1 MNNVY
6 VLGGLRTPIAIKNG
20 KFKNV
25 RAEELGA
32 TVLCGLRNK
41 YNISA
46 LDGVIA
52 GNAVGT
58 GGNIARLTS
67 LLAGFSESVPAF
79 TADMQ
84 CASGAAAIAMGYSLI
99 SSGNG
104 ACYICGGMESSS
116 LQPLRIYH
124 ENDPRYSMTPAKNG
138 EYYTAQ
144 FTPDEMAPDA
154 MLWGAE
160 RTIAAENITKK
171 ELDRWTIL
179 SHQRAAAAKEKGYLK
194 DLIIPVLGHTEDDG
208 IRPKMNQRLID
219 RLPKILG
226 KNTSITA
233 GNSCL
238 INDGAAFAVLVS
250 DKWLCQHTA
259 FKPEAKIVGTAMAG
273 SNSIESPR
281 GAMHTADVLLDK
293 LQLGYDDMNAIEFN
307 EAFAVIDVL
316 FERRYPDKT
325 NIYNRLGGALAYGH
339 PYGASGGILL
349 LHLLKSLKLNG
360 GGKGILSIAGAGGM
374 GQAIAIESV

>member
-1 MNNVY
+1 
-6 VLGGLRTPIAIKNG
+6 
-20 KFKNV
+20 
-25 RAEELGA
+25 
-32 TVLCGLRNK
+32 
-41 YNISA
+41 
-46 LDGVIA
+46 
-52 GNAVGT
+52 
-58 GGNIARLTS
+58 
-67 LLAGFSESVPAF
+67 
-79 TADMQ
+79 
-84 CASGAAAIAMGYSLI
+84 
-99 SSGNG
+99 
-104 ACYICGGMESSS
+104 
-116 LQPLRIYH
+116 
-124 ENDPRYSMTPAKNG
+124 MTPAKNG

-259 FKPEAKIVGTAMAG
+259 FKPEAKIIGTAMSG